1 MSLYEILKQELK
13 IEEENDCFL
22 YKHFLFKLISEIDSI
37 FGNNVSDIQIKH
49 FLNKIISD
57 LSWDKSRYMG
67 KDVTMY
73 SETSLKIELLNKILE
88 LYKNECKN

>member
-13 IEEENDCFL
+13 RQEEKGRFL
-22 YKHFLFKLISEIDSI
+22 YKHFLFKLISEINSI
-37 FGNNVSDIQIKH
+37 FGNNVSDIQIRH
-49 FLNKIISD
+49 FLNKVISD
-57 LSWDKSRYMG
+57 LNWDKVRYIG

-88 LYKNECKN
+88 LSKNECKN

>member
-13 IEEENDCFL
+13 EQEKNDCFL
-22 YKHFLFKLISEIDSI
+22 YKHFLFKLISEVDSI
-37 FGNNVSDIQIKH
+37 FGDNIFDIQIKH

>member
-13 IEEENDCFL
+13 LEEEKDYFL

-37 FGNNVSDIQIKH
+37 FGNNVSDIQIKY
-49 FLNKIISD
+49 FLNKVISD
-57 LSWDKSRYMG
+57 LNWDKARYIG
-67 KDVTMY
+67 KDITMY

-88 LYKNECKN
+88 LYKNECES